1 MYTKISIIPNHFLQN
16 VVLHNNL
23 NFGTLLSNFVFDL
36 LYEVQDCKLK
46 LTVLLCLCVMLL
58 YLTDCHVGEMFWA
71 VQ

>member
-23 NFGTLLSNFVFDL
+23 NFGTFLSNFVFDL

-46 LTVLLCLCVMLL
+46 LTI
-58 YLTDCHVGEMFWA
+58 MFVCNA
-71 VQ
+71 PLFDRLSCR